1 MSARRLFFTPR
12 FIYGGPLI
20 ITEVWHSP
28 RTRRSYSRGLRLDQL
43 PPVSELFVR
52 PPGVTNSE
60 EFTFL
65 YPDNMQGLFGSGF
78 VELDLA
84 RLLSQP
90 RRTPA
95 SLTRP
100 RLTRVDVLSVPFLR
114 RAAVLPALQ
123 SFESYH
129 AGYCQTFLQAVGSKI
144 PTCNRSESTKLGGPK
159 GPLP

>member
-28 RTRRSYSRGLRLDQL
+28 RSRRSYSRGLRLDQL

-100 RLTRVDVLSVPFLR
+100 RLITQGRGSSCAPELR
-114 RAAVLPALQ
+114 KLPRGL
-123 SFESYH
+123 
-129 AGYCQTFLQAVGSKI
+129 
-144 PTCNRSESTKLGGPK
+144 
-159 GPLP
+159 LPNLPSGRRQ